1 MSRVCHGWKGRIIP
15 CEGGKMERILT
26 NQMKLKND
34 THCSSPYVLFACDL
48 FVDWRIEK
56 MKKIEKKRR
65 KKEKENKRE
74 DIEVDCTSPHARQHK
89 QYIQHNAFVLARM
102 RPSALVCVARVLFN
116 AIVIASCLLCFVRVF
131 SLSVC
136 T

>member
-102 RPSALVCVARVLFN
+102 
-116 AIVIASCLLCFVRVF
+116 
-131 SLSVC
+131 
-136 T
+136 